1 MRKDKTEILI
11 ATKNA
16 GKVRE
21 LEKLLEDSGDFR
33 LRSLN
38 EFPDVADVEE
48 TGATFAEN
56 AVLKARSYA
65 KLTNLLALADD
76 SGLEVEVLGG
86 APGVFS
92 ARYAGENASDAEKI
106 GKLLNELQ
114 EKRNRNARFVCVMA
128 LANEK
133 GEIIHLAEGICEGE
147 IALNVSGANGFG
159 YDPVF
164 IPEGFGQTF
173 GELSADVKRE
183 ISHRARAI
191 RKIIRFLR
199 DF

>member
-1 MRKDKTEILI
+1 MTKGKTEILI
-11 ATKNA
+11 ATKNI
-16 GKVRE
+16 GKVLE
-21 LEKLLEDSGDFR
+21 LEKLLEDSAFN

-38 EFPDVADVEE
+38 EFPDVADVKE

-56 AVLKARSYA
+56 AVLKAREYSR
-65 KLTNLLALADD
+65 KTNLWALADD
-76 SGLEVEVLGG
+76 SGLEVEVLDG

-114 EKRNRNARFVCVMA
+114 EKDNRSARFVCVMA
-128 LANEK
+128 LANET
-133 GEIIHLAEGICEGE
+133 GEIIHLAEGICNGK
-147 IALNVSGANGFG
+147 IALSASGTNGFG
-159 YDPVF
+159 YDPIF
-164 IPEGFGQTF
+164 IPEGFTQTF

-191 RKIIRFLR
+191 RKIIRFLH

>member
-1 MRKDKTEILI
+1 MTDKREILI
-11 ATKNA
+11 GTKNV

-21 LEKLLEDSGDFR
+21 LEKLLEDSAFN

-56 AVLKARSYA
+56 AILKAREYSR
-65 KLTNLLALADD
+65 KTNLWALADD
-76 SGLEVEVLGG
+76 SGLEVDVLDG

-114 EKRNRNARFVCVMA
+114 EKDERSARFVCVMA

-133 GEIIHLAEGICEGE
+133 GEIIHLAEGVCEGE
-147 IALNVSGANGFG
+147 IALNASGTSGFG

-164 IPEGFGQTF
+164 IPEDFGQTF
-173 GELSADVKRE
+173 GELSADVKQK

-191 RKIIRFLR
+191 RKIIRFLQG
-199 DF
+199 F

>member
-48 TGATFAEN
+48 TGTTFAEN

-133 GEIIHLAEGICEGE
+133 SEIIHLAEGICEGE